1 MSCKSI
7 DLIDPLRKNCCYC
20 KLQQRSSEN
29 EIYLNEK
36 IGQSSSFSQRSL
48 AAVATSETNVI
59 SVPL

>member
-29 EIYLNEK
+29 EIYLNK
-36 IGQSSSFSQRSL
+36 K
-48 AAVATSETNVI
+48 
-59 SVPL
+59 